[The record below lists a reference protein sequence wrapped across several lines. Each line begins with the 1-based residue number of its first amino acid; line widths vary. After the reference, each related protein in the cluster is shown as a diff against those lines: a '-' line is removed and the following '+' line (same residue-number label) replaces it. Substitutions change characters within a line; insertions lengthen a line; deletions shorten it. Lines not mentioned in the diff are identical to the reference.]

1 MDDNLFLEI
10 ILNYL
15 NQKGVLS
22 DLEKDILST
31 INKYIEKPFDREES
45 EKRISENN
53 SRYPDVFFVISAL
66 PGIEN
71 KSFDIMIDQDV
82 RYSLFLQIQAMW
94 SKEQGDN
101 G

>member
-1 MDDNLFLEI
+1 M
-10 ILNYL
+10 YR
-15 NQKGVLS
+15 VLVFAS
-22 DLEKDILST
+22 L
-31 INKYIEKPFDREES
+31 NKYIEKPFDREGS

-66 PGIEN
+66 HGIEN
-71 KSFDIMIDQDV
+71 KSFDIMIAQDV

-94 SKEQGDN
+94 AKEQGDN

>member
-1 MDDNLFLEI
+1 M
-10 ILNYL
+10 YR
-15 NQKGVLS
+15 VLVFAS
-22 DLEKDILST
+22 L
-31 INKYIEKPFDREES
+31 NKYIEKPFDREGS

-94 SKEQGDN
+94 LKEQGDN

>member
-1 MDDNLFLEI
+1 M
-10 ILNYL
+10 
-15 NQKGVLS
+15 
-22 DLEKDILST
+22 
-31 INKYIEKPFDREES
+31 
-45 EKRISENN
+45 
-53 SRYPDVFFVISAL
+53 ISAL